1 MVGADGRE
9 NVPHREWLL
18 MFDQVQ
24 SEIKMKMKIDGR
36 EDAFIG
42 AKVSRFGKSECFF
55 SKLWHAQIIYSTIRS
70 ITPEEL
76 EWYFEDCIA
85 LKKEFPHI
93 IAGLYLLVAFFF
105 DC

>member
-24 SEIKMKMKIDGR
+24 SEVKMKMRIDGR

-42 AKVSRFGKSECFF
+42 AKVSRFGKSE
-55 SKLWHAQIIYSTIRS
+55 
-70 ITPEEL
+70 
-76 EWYFEDCIA
+76 
-85 LKKEFPHI
+85 
-93 IAGLYLLVAFFF
+93 GYLL
-105 DC
+105 